1 MSRRALLRWRLVLGP
16 PPTGQAPAGGLW
28 ADADAALAGDAR
40 AMTEPMAA
48 QRSPEWEDARK
59 RVVARWEFRSHLV
72 VYVVVNAFLV
82 MIWAIT
88 GAGYF
93 WPVWILGGW
102 GIGLV
107 LHAWD
112 AFFHRPVTDRDIEA
126 ELHRT
131 HR

>member
-1 MSRRALLRWRLVLGP
+1 
-16 PPTGQAPAGGLW
+16 
-28 ADADAALAGDAR
+28 
-40 AMTEPMAA
+40 MTEPMAA